1 MKIVITNH
9 ARDRI
14 VERVKCRPEKVEKLV
29 QKAWE
34 YGTEPSRWFMTRREM
49 FQHYEWTTF
58 KVFMGGVF
66 TFVKEKPESEIL
78 ILTTCLNYNH
88 EYKKVHKHD

>member
-1 MKIVITNH
+1 MRIVITNH

-14 VERVKCRPEKVEKLV
+14 VERVKCSPDKVEKLV
-29 QKAWE
+29 YKAWK
-34 YGTEPSRWFMTRREM
+34 YGTEPSQWFMIRREM
-49 FQHYEWTTF
+49 FQHNKWTTF

-66 TFVKEKPESEIL
+66 SFVRHSPKSNVL

>member
-1 MKIVITNH
+1 MRIIITNH

-14 VERVKCRPEKVEKLV
+14 MERVKCSPDKVEKLV
-29 QKAWE
+29 HKAWK
-34 YGTEPSRWFMTRREM
+34 YGTEPSQWFMIRREM
-49 FQHYEWTTF
+49 FQHNKWTTF

-66 TFVKEKPESEIL
+66 SFVRHSPKSNVL